1 VTRVKRN
8 IAANLAGRGWAILL
22 SFALIPVYIRYLGV
36 EAYGLIGFY
45 LTLTAVATVVDPGFG
60 TTLTREFARLGGGTP
75 EPAPATVPA
84 PGTPATTPRRPADLL
99 RTLEVLTLAIAV
111 AIALT
116 VAALSPAIARGWL
129 RADTLDPELLAQAIA
144 LMGVALAAQWPTP
157 FYSGGLA
164 GLQHQVTLNAI
175 LAIGATLRGIGSLL
189 VLAFVANDIRAFF
202 AWQAVAFALQS
213 MLMGAMLWRRFP
225 GEARIARMRLDSLRG
240 VARFTLGVWAIT
252 MLGTTAAQADKLML
266 STLLPLVQFGY
277 YMLAAAIASVAT
289 LLVGPIFSAVMPR
302 MTELVAGGN
311 PKEVTGF
318 YHGASQLL
326 AAVTLPIALTLIVF
340 APEAL
345 RLWTGDAA
353 IAAAATPI
361 VQALAAAAA
370 LNALVNTPYALQ
382 LAHGWTRLGVGMGV
396 FNLALAIPSLWW
408 GATHH
413 GAVGA
418 AVAYALVCLA
428 NLAIGMTLL
437 HARYL
442 RGEALNWLLRD
453 TLPPAL
459 ASALVVG
466 LARLLL
472 PADAGPL
479 AMAGC
484 LALTL
489 AAALA
494 ASAVAARSTREYL
507 LGIAS
512 GLAARRNA

>member
-1 VTRVKRN
+1 MTRVKRN
-8 IAANLAGRGWAILL
+8 IAANLAGRGWSILL
-22 SFALIPVYIRYLGV
+22 SFALIPLYIRYLGI

-45 LTLTAVATVVDPGFG
+45 LTLTAVATIVDPGFG
-60 TTLTREFARLGGGTP
+60 TTLTREFARLGGVNAAPDPASAAAIATP
-75 EPAPATVPA
+75 H
-84 PGTPATTPRRPADLL
+84 RPADLL
-99 RTLEVLTLAIAV
+99 RTLEVLTLAIAL
-111 AIALT
+111 AIA
-116 VAALSPAIARGWL
+116 VAVAVLSPAIAGGWL
-129 RADTLDPELLAQAIA
+129 RADTVDPAVLTQAVA
-144 LMGVALAAQWPTP
+144 LMGLALAAQWPTP
-157 FYSGGLA
+157 FYSGGLS

-175 LAIGATLRGIGSLL
+175 LAAGATLRGIGSLL

-213 MLMGAMLWRRFP
+213 LLMGVMLWRQFP
-225 GEARIARMRLDSLRG
+225 GEAYTARMRLASLRG
-240 VARFTLGVWAIT
+240 VWRFTLGVWAIT
-252 MLGTTAAQADKLML
+252 MLGTTAAHADKVML
-266 STLLPLVQFGY
+266 STFLPLAQFGY
-277 YMLAAAIASVAT
+277 YMLAAAIASLAT

-302 MTELVAGGN
+302 LTELVAAGN
-311 PKEVTGF
+311 TKDVIGF

-326 AAVTLPIALTLIVF
+326 AAATLPIALTLIVF

-345 RLWTGDAA
+345 RLWTGDTA
-353 IAAAATPI
+353 IATSAAPI

-396 FNLALAIPSLWW
+396 FNLAVAIPALWW
-408 GATHH
+408 GATRH

-442 RGEALNWLLRD
+442 RGEALTWLMRD

-459 ASALVVG
+459 ASALVVAI
-466 LARLLL
+466 ARLLV

-479 AMAGC
+479 VMAAC
-484 LALTL
+484 LTMTIVV
-489 AAALA
+489 ALA
-494 ASAVAARSTREYL
+494 ASALSARSTRGYL
-507 LGIAS
+507 IGIAS
-512 GLAARRNA
+512 GLVVRRNA